1 MLIRIVRG
9 LSDQEAVGRMQL
21 CPIGSGRLPG
31 ELTNKVCAHYNALK
45 DLEKCS
51 PAGRDCI
58 EKNSAETFNCSISCE
73 GIYADIH
80 WQRNEEMT
88 YEIDKEKYA
97 MLSSEYQNFKRK
109 NVEIFRFISS
119 APMGMFGEQICQ

>member
-1 MLIRIVRG
+1 M
-9 LSDQEAVGRMQL
+9 
-21 CPIGSGRLPG
+21 
-31 ELTNKVCAHYNALK
+31 K

-80 WQRNEEMT
+80 WKRDEEMT
-88 YEIDKEKYA
+88 FEIDKDKYA
-97 MLSSEYQNFKRK
+97 VLSSEYKNFKK
-109 NVEIFRFISS
+109 ESVKHFRFSS
-119 APMGMFGEQICQ
+119 EASRSMFGEQILIWKI